1 MSQEPNKKKQAVAA
15 KNGKVAAPT
24 KKVEAESSDSSD
36 SDDTESDV
44 SVEWLLYLVDAF
56 VF

>member
-15 KNGKVAAPT
+15 KNGKVAAPA
-24 KKVEAESSDSSD
+24 KKVEVESSDSSD

-44 SVEWLLYLVDAF
+44 SVE
-56 VF
+56 